1 MHVEVEAH
9 PPERGRRSL
18 ILASGCCTSC
28 CCCSCCLHSVGAIA
42 GAAVGA
48 TWAAVSPSPPAGVEA
63 TTDPAGKITVAP
75 AAPAP
80 VSRAAVVLNFWTFT
94 AFITLLGLVLGS
106 GDLEMAALTIAVLF
120 PLVLGLALLFLLPL
134 AALAGGPGMRAW
146 SRMLAGVAIGTT
158 VGMGLML
165 VLGGIALAV
174 LSA

>member
-1 MHVEVEAH
+1 MDVEVEAH

-28 CCCSCCLHSVGAIA
+28 CCCSCCLHSVGAIT

-48 TWAAVSPSPPAGVEA
+48 TWAAVSASPPAGISA

-80 VSRAAVVLNFWTFT
+80 VSRGV
-94 AFITLLGLVLGS
+94 IVLGFWGLTAVITVIGLAVGAS
-106 GDLEMAALTIAVLF
+106 DLEVAALTIAVLF
-120 PLVLGLALLFLLPL
+120 PLILGLALLLLLPL

-146 SRMLAGVAIGTT
+146 SKMLAGVAIGTT
-158 VGMGLML
+158 VGLGAML
-165 VLGGIALAV
+165 LLGGVALAV
-174 LSA
+174 FG

>member
-1 MHVEVEAH
+1 MDVEVEAH

-48 TWAAVSPSPPAGVEA
+48 TLAAVASTPP
-63 TTDPAGKITVAP
+63 TTLQASADPAGKLTVAP

-80 VSRAAVVLNFWTFT
+80 VSRGAVVLSFWAFT

-106 GDLEMAALTIAVLF
+106 SDLEVTALTIAVLF
-120 PLVLGLALLFLLPL
+120 PLILGLALLLLLPL
-134 AALAGGPGMRAW
+134 AALAGGPGMKAW
-146 SRMLAGVAIGTT
+146 GKMLAGVAIGTT
-158 VGMGLML
+158 VGLGAML
-165 VLGGIALAV
+165 LLGGVALAV
-174 LSA
+174 FG